1 MFYSYA
7 WNEGS
12 ETFVSKLYDS
22 LKKGGIGV
30 VRDKNDLQ
38 YGQSISEFMR
48 SIGKGGL
55 IIIALSDKYLKSENC
70 MFEFCEIYR
79 NSKQEMKELRKRVIP
94 VRIENLKLDDP
105 ATVEAYLNYWKEREQ
120 QWKSLVNSHGY
131 NQEQRRR
138 VEAIY
143 NSNKDLLPLL
153 RDINASSFELL
164 TQDDFRA
171 NKETIEKRLQ
181 QAH

>member
-1 MFYSYA
+1 
-7 WNEGS
+7 
-12 ETFVSKLYDS
+12 
-22 LKKGGIGV
+22 
-30 VRDKNDLQ
+30 
-38 YGQSISEFMR
+38 
-48 SIGKGGL
+48 
-55 IIIALSDKYLKSENC
+55 
-70 MFEFCEIYR
+70 
-79 NSKQEMKELRKRVIP
+79 
-94 VRIENLKLDDP
+94 
-105 ATVEAYLNYWKEREQ
+105 VEAYLNYWKEREQ